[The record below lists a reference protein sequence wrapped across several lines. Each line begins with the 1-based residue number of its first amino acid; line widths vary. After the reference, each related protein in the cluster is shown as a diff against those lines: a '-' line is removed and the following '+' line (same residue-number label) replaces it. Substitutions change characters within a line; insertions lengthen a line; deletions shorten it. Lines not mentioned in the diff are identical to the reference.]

1 MEIKYASHAGREGW
15 RNLMTNTMK
24 GVKNMVTALTGKN
37 FDDFIAKADKPVLVD
52 LWASWCGP
60 CKMLSPLVDQI
71 AEEYADKLLVGK
83 VNVDEAGDVAMAF
96 NVSSI
101 PTLLLFKDGELVDTS
116 IGYIPKNAL
125 VDFVSKAL

>member
-1 MEIKYASHAGREGW
+1 
-15 RNLMTNTMK
+15 MK